1 MAKKCLLTPFIL
13 ATCLLAI
20 AKHWSYLTPMLE
32 QIQNNF
38 TESIQTQ
45 IAATES
51 ISGAIE
57 QAGMMMVQGLL
68 SGNKILSCGNG
79 GSASHAQHFCSQLLN
94 RFETER
100 PSLPA
105 ISLVAGSATITSMA
119 NDSQYDEIFSKQIHA
134 LGNNGDILLA
144 ISTSGNS
151 RNVVKAIESA
161 VSRDLPIIALTG
173 HDGGDIAGLL
183 GENDVEIRV
192 PSSRTARINEVHL
205 IILHCLCEII
215 DTTLFPQSES

>member
-1 MAKKCLLTPFIL
+1 
-13 ATCLLAI
+13 
-20 AKHWSYLTPMLE
+20 MLD

-45 IAATES
+45 IAATEA

-57 QAGMMMVQGLL
+57 QAGMMMVQCLL
-68 SGNKILSCGNG
+68 AGNKMLSCGNG
-79 GSASHAQHFCSQLLN
+79 GSAGHAQHFCSQLLN
-94 RFETER
+94 RFEAER

-105 ISLVAGSATITSMA
+105 ISLVSGSVTITSIA
-119 NDSQYDEIFSKQIHA
+119 NDAQYDEVFSKQIRA

-151 RNVVKAIESA
+151 RNVIKAVESA
-161 VSRDLPIIALTG
+161 VSRDMPIIALTG
-173 HDGGDIAGLL
+173 HDGGDVAGLL
-183 GENDVEIRV
+183 GEGDIEIRV
-192 PSSRTARINEVHL
+192 PSSRAARINEVHL
-205 IILHCLCEII
+205 IVLHCLCEII

>member
-1 MAKKCLLTPFIL
+1 
-13 ATCLLAI
+13 
-20 AKHWSYLTPMLE
+20 MLE

-45 IAATES
+45 IAATEA

-57 QAGMMMVQGLL
+57 QAGMMMVQCLL
-68 SGNKILSCGNG
+68 AGNKMLACGNG
-79 GSASHAQHFCSQLLN
+79 GSAGHAQHFCSQLLN
-94 RFETER
+94 RFEAER

-105 ISLVAGSATITSMA
+105 ISLVSGGIVITSIA
-119 NDSQYDEIFSKQIHA
+119 NDGQYNEVFSKQIRA
-134 LGNNGDILLA
+134 IGNNGDILIA

-151 RNVVKAIESA
+151 QNVIKAVESA
-161 VSRDLPIIALTG
+161 VSRDMPIIALTG

-183 GENDVEIRV
+183 GEGDVEIRV

-205 IILHCLCEII
+205 IVLHCLCEII
-215 DTTLFPQSES
+215 DTTLFPQSEL